1 MFSHKM
7 IFLNS
12 SDEMKGF
19 ARQWIEP
26 QLQFSVVLCIM
37 VLHIATLFGVI
48 LGVSL
53 DSWIAGLATGGGCFF
68 LMVTFL
74 YIVYWGYERYYILIF
89 LFFSFI

>member
-1 MFSHKM
+1 MFCFTHKI
-7 IFLNS
+7 IFIDP

-26 QLQFSVVLCIM
+26 QLQFSLVLSIM

-48 LGVSL
+48 MGVSL

-68 LMVTFL
+68 LIVTFL
-74 YIVYWGYERYYILIF
+74 YIVYWGSER
-89 LFFSFI
+89 